1 MATAVI
7 TWGRMNPPTAGHEK
21 LVNKVRKA
29 SRIHKGKPFIYLTK
43 TFKKPKDPLPYR
55 DKLKLAK
62 KAFGSIVKDHK
73 SRTII
78 ELMKELEK
86 KYDDMVLVVGSDR
99 VSEFETL
106 LNKYNGKDYT
116 YSSITIVS
124 AGESDPDAE
133 GVSGMSASKMRQF
146 AKDDD
151 YDSFEKGLP
160 SLIKKPDAKKA
171 FDTVRKNI

>member
-1 MATAVI
+1 
-7 TWGRMNPPTAGHEK
+7 
-21 LVNKVRKA
+21 
-29 SRIHKGKPFIYLTK
+29 
-43 TFKKPKDPLPYR
+43 
-55 DKLKLAK
+55 
-62 KAFGSIVKDHK
+62 
-73 SRTII
+73 
-78 ELMKELEK
+78 MKELEK

-99 VSEFETL
+99 VAEFETL

-124 AGESDPDAE
+124 AGERDPDAE
-133 GVSGMSASKMRQF
+133 GVAGMSASKMRQF

>member
-29 SRIHKGKPFIYLTK
+29 SRIHKGKPFVYLTK

-62 KAFGSIVKDHK
+62 KAFGNIVQDHK
-73 SRTII
+73 SRTIF
-78 ELMKELEK
+78 ELMKELEEK
-86 KYDDMVLVVGSDR
+86 FDGIVLGVGSDR
-99 VSEFETL
+99 VAEFETL
-106 LNKYNGKDYT
+106 LNKYNGKDYNF
-116 YSSITIVS
+116 SSITIVS
-124 AGESDPDAE
+124 AGERDPDAE
-133 GVSGMSASKMRQF
+133 GVSGISASKMRQF

-151 YDSFEKGLP
+151 FESFENGLP
-160 SLIKKPDAKKA
+160 SLIKKPDAKRT
-171 FDTVRKNI
+171 FDLVRKNI

>member
-62 KAFGSIVKDHK
+62 KAFGNIVQDHK

-86 KYDDMVLVVGSDR
+86 KYDDMVLVVVSDR
-99 VSEFETL
+99 VSEFDVEVYQG
-106 LNKYNGKDYT
+106 LNFILQSKHLKMMIHLKLNYLFQ
-116 YSSITIVS
+116 II
-124 AGESDPDAE
+124 
-133 GVSGMSASKMRQF
+133 MSQIS
-146 AKDDD
+146 
-151 YDSFEKGLP
+151 
-160 SLIKKPDAKKA
+160 
-171 FDTVRKNI
+171 

>member
-62 KAFGSIVKDHK
+62 KAFGNIVQDHK

-86 KYDDMVLVVGSDR
+86 KYDDIVLVVGSDR
-99 VSEFETL
+99 VAEFETL

-124 AGESDPDAE
+124 A